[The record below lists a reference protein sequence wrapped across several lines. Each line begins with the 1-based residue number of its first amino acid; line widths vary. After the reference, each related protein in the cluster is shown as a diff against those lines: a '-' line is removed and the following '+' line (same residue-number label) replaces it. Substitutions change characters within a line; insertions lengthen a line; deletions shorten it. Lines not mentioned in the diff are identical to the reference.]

1 MKWIISDAGAE
12 QLICSAG
19 RHASLLAHGG
29 GDRAGAAARPA
40 WTHPGGRM
48 ILAFTFWSQPQVVTD
63 SWVELAS
70 TITLIAFVIGAYKH
84 LECHADGCHRIGRFQ
99 HGHYKLCRIHH
110 PDVPND
116 GKIGQ
121 KEIDEVTT
129 KLAKV
134 APVAKADHQT

>member
-1 MKWIISDAGAE
+1 
-12 QLICSAG
+12 
-19 RHASLLAHGG
+19 
-29 GDRAGAAARPA
+29 
-40 WTHPGGRM
+40 M

-110 PDVPND
+110 PDVPSD

-121 KEIDEVTT
+121 KEIEAVTT

-134 APVAKADHQT
+134 ASVSQTDHHT

>member
-1 MKWIISDAGAE
+1 MVEEIE
-12 QLICSAG
+12 QAQQRQIAA
-19 RHASLLAHGG
+19 HAFLV
-29 GDRAGAAARPA
+29 
-40 WTHPGGRM
+40 GRM